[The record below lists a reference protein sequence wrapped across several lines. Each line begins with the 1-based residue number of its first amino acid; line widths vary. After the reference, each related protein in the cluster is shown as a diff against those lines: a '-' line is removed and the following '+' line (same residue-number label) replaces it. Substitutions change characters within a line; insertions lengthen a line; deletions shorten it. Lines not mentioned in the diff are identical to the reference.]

1 MYTIQHLLAALE
13 NSLGKPLQLPRYKTQ
28 TIFFMIIRL
37 ALVFWLVAMI
47 ASSVVVS
54 RPCLK
59 GGQECNLQVITVVAS
74 ALAE

>member
-1 MYTIQHLLAALE
+1 
-13 NSLGKPLQLPRYKTQ
+13 
-28 TIFFMIIRL
+28 MIIRL